1 MIIFTYNIKNLIQMK
16 TKENSNLRKNLAEKV
31 ENVKMYYLSGNTI
44 KDTALEF
51 GVSTATMTRFLKDHG
66 ISKGKRSFSN
76 PDTVKEIRKK
86 IEELLP
92 NNTITHICK
101 ELGIN
106 HSQYSKIMGLD
117 INNKVISN
125 SIDSSIVSLENPT
138 FCYLL
143 GLFISDGHIDNDKI
157 YICQSDIAFLK
168 KLQSLIGHT
177 GNLNKATNAE
187 NPCYKLTLTDAAL
200 RNFLESYNID
210 SNKKLTAPYIDCGN
224 HTKHFIRG
232 LFDGDGCLSY
242 TYTSGSFR
250 MKNFNITSGSK
261 EVIEGVAKFLDSYN
275 ISYTIVEAESKNIYY
290 GINVGTFDDIVKLM
304 HILYD
309 DSGEAKLDKKYIKFV
324 KFEKLIKMNQEV
336 NEIVGS
342 KLKDLE

>member
-1 MIIFTYNIKNLIQMK
+1 MK

-31 ENVKMYYLSGNTI
+31 ENVKTYYLSGNTI
-44 KDTALEF
+44 ENTALEF
-51 GVSTATMTRFLKDHG
+51 GVSSATMTRFLREHG
-66 ISKGKRSFSN
+66 ISKGKRNFSD
-76 PDTVKEIRKK
+76 PDTIKEIRKK

-92 NNTITHICK
+92 DNTITNVCK

-117 INNKVISN
+117 INKKVISN
-125 SIDSSIVSLENPT
+125 SIDSSIVNLENPV

-143 GLFISDGHIDNDKI
+143 GLFISDGHIDSDKI
-157 YICQSDIAFLK
+157 YICQSNTDFLK
-168 KLQSLIGHT
+168 KIQSLIGHT

-187 NPCYKLTLTDAAL
+187 NPCYKLTLTDATL

-224 HTKHFIRG
+224 NTKHFIRG

-242 TYTSGSFR
+242 TYISGSLR
-250 MKNFNITSGSK
+250 SKNFNITSGSK
-261 EVIEGVAKFLDSYN
+261 AVIEGVAKFLDSCS
-275 ISYTIVEAESKNIYY
+275 ISYTIVETKSKNICY
-290 GINVGTFDDIVKLM
+290 GINVGTFDDIIKLM

-309 DSGEAKLDKKYIKFV
+309 DSGEAKLDKKYINFV
-324 KFEKLIKMNQEV
+324 KFEKLIRMNREV
-336 NEIVGS
+336 NDMVGS